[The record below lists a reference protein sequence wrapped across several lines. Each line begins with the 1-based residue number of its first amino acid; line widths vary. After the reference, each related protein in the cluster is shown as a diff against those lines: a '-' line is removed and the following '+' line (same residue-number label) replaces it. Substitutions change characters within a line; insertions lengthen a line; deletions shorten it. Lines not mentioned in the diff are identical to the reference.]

1 MRFTLLSLLIGSFLL
16 PRVRAAEAGSFAN
29 VDASRPEASRAET
42 GHLHVDPDSGDD
54 SASGRDKPLR
64 SIARAIKLAEPGD
77 TIHLAP
83 VTYFQSADFFNK
95 HGTREKPIV
104 LDGHGA
110 VLDGSEPVRAS
121 EWEALG
127 QGLFRKAHLLPRFD
141 KAMLGRWYFLWN
153 GRMNHMGRT
162 SKGPSAALKKV
173 EELAPGE
180 WTYVDGEDAF
190 YLRLSEGEGLDAAHI
205 RFPARANG
213 VSQGGSGSHLTI
225 RNMTSTHVYNDG
237 FNVHGAQRALKFEN
251 IRAVDCGDDG
261 FSAHEDAD
269 CEIDGFVSIGNS
281 TGLCDTVSS
290 VTRYRN
296 VYIRDCIGYDVFFT
310 GDSKHSMENVLV
322 ESSAFRTLE
331 VGQAADQLAKPDG
344 TPSEVWLKNVVFRRN
359 AAAVGE
365 ARVGRRGVLHMERCT
380 WEGVNFTA
388 AKGASV
394 KVSESAFGGARQE
407 SLVLQEGAVWE
418 GRRNAYA
425 LKSFRVGQRIF
436 SGEQFAQFREWMGG
450 EAESVWLSESVRP
463 AGFGANENLV
473 LPLRKP

>member
-1 MRFTLLSLLIGSFLL
+1 LY
-16 PRVRAAEAGSFAN
+16 
-29 VDASRPEASRAET
+29 
-42 GHLHVDPDSGDD
+42 VDPDTGDD
-54 SASGRDKPLR
+54 SATGREKPLR

-77 TIHLAP
+77 IIHLAP

-95 HGTREKPIV
+95 HGTLEKPIV

-127 QGLFRKAHLLPRFD
+127 EGLFRRAHLFPRFD

-173 EELAPGE
+173 RELAPGE
-180 WTYVDGEDAF
+180 WTYVEGEDAF
-190 YLRLSEGEGLDAAHI
+190 YLRLKEGESLDAANI
-205 RFPARANG
+205 RYPARANG
-213 VSQGGSGSHLTI
+213 VSQGGSGSHLTV
-225 RNMTSTHVYNDG
+225 RNITSTHVYNDG

-251 IRAVDCGDDG
+251 IRAIECGDDG

-290 VTRYRN
+290 VTRYKN

-310 GDSKHSMENVLV
+310 GNSKHSMENVLV

-331 VGQAADQLAKPDG
+331 VGQAADQLAVTDG
-344 TPSEVWLKNVVFRRN
+344 TPSEVSLKNLFFKR
-359 AAAVGE
+359 AAPTPGE
-365 ARVGRRGVLHMERCT
+365 ARVARRGVLQMEHCT
-380 WEGVNFTA
+380 FEGVHFTA
-388 AKGASV
+388 AHGASV
-394 KVSESAFGGARQE
+394 KVSESAFLRLTTE
-407 SLVLQEGAVWE
+407 SLVLQEGASWQG
-418 GRRNAYA
+418 GRNVYS
-425 LKSFRVGQRIF
+425 LGVLRVGNRIF
-436 SGEQFAQFREWMGG
+436 SGEQFAGFRELTGTDAG
-450 EAESVWLSESVRP
+450 SVWISGGVLP
-463 AGFGANENLV
+463 AGVGADEALV
-473 LPLRKP
+473 LPLKKR